1 MKSAT
6 DLQIFCAGW
15 CLLKELESPSVE
27 LEYGSNHI
35 KKKRFIKYLKEMRCD
50 LEVLQIFLKSI

>member
-6 DLQIFCAGW
+6 ALEIFCTVW

-27 LEYGSNHI
+27 LEYGWNHI
-35 KKKRFIKYLKEMRCD
+35 KKTVYEVAKRNA
-50 LEVLQIFLKSI
+50 